1 MAEAASTISDAV
13 DPDATIISGLVV
25 DGTMDEEVKVTV
37 IATGFSDDRQP
48 RHGAGVKAAEAGA
61 TAPAD
66 PKAADAA
73 PGNEEAG
80 EEEGGKGEFRD
91 RMLAEHHK
99 IDPGGYGPNWRNVD
113 DYDIPTVLRKQMD

>member
-25 DGTMDEEVKVTV
+25 DESMDEEVKVTV
-37 IATGFSDDRQP
+37 IATGFSEDRQP
-48 RHGAGVKAAEAGA
+48 REGADVKAAEAGA
-61 TAPAD
+61 AAPAD
-66 PKAADAA
+66 PKLTEAV
-73 PGNEEAG
+73 PGDEEAG
-80 EEEGGKGEFRD
+80 KEEGGNPEFRD
-91 RMLAEHHK
+91 RVLAEHHK